1 MQSVSGESSFVGA
14 IPHMRYKCQTH
25 FFLKTLWL
33 GNWHFFL
40 LGQKKIYV
48 CLRSPDPPYFFE
60 SIQLNIKWN
69 FVPKIFFFFPV
80 SCFKRRNNWNPTR
93 LIQQFCS
100 VMQFQNFIM
109 VLCCMRVAI
118 WSGFNC
124 RFVLQSCAAIVQ
136 FRRQVINALV
146 KYSFK
151 MHNSQNDG
159 LPEISKMKYRNRK
172 RLFPVLPIIK
182 KNN

>member
-1 MQSVSGESSFVGA
+1 MAPTKLLSPLTDCICTLVYDLIF
-14 IPHMRYKCQTH
+14 YKVLVHSNTY
-25 FFLKTLWL
+25 KTL
-33 GNWHFFL
+33 FS
-40 LGQKKIYV
+40 I
-48 CLRSPDPPYFFE
+48 E
-60 SIQLNIKWN
+60 SIQLDIKWN

-151 MHNSQNDG
+151 MHNSHVFVW
-159 LPEISKMKYRNRK
+159 LKSLLTSI
-172 RLFPVLPIIK
+172 
-182 KNN
+182 